1 MTPQDS
7 FIVVA
12 EVPADRVDDLRSC
25 LAKMTFPERT
35 GFADPANRLVP
46 FKEFE
51 TIHFARFAVLADNT
65 LKDRAKYYPQLPTKE
80 PTYLCFMADC
90 DGDADE
96 LLARIAREAEGLSE
110 IFGHC
115 GYEPTADMLGWLRAR
130 LVKPVASY
138 VNWVGRT
145 VGQIQAEA
153 ELHCRLRKALPNI
166 KKRDPQGILTELRG
180 SARPAKPLTRDPPT
194 PLAWRIRNLAHMLLP
209 VLLPLLVVAACFALF
224 PILAVVLVAIAL
236 LAIGTLLFVVALR
249 WHEQTD
255 PIVPQPYERE
265 KITKLREGE
274 DHDVTNQY
282 TAMGSIKPGRF
293 RLWTQIA
300 IVYGINWVARHIF
313 TRGSIGR
320 IGTIHFAHWV
330 FIDQHRRGFFC
341 SNYDGGHE
349 AYMDDF
355 INKAGFG
362 LNLAF
367 SCFMAYPTTDWL
379 VARGA
384 WLEQEFKHF
393 QRHHQIPTEVWYKAY
408 PGLTARDLARNSRIR
423 NGFEKPQMSD
433 DEIRRWLAEI

>member
-1 MTPQDS
+1 MTPQDN

-12 EVPADRVDDLRSC
+12 EVPADRIDDLRAC

-46 FKEFE
+46 FKAFE

-65 LKDRAKYYPQLPTKE
+65 LGDRAKDYPQLRCKE

-96 LLARIAREAEGLSE
+96 LLARIAREAEGLPK
-110 IFGHC
+110 IFDHC
-115 GYEPTADMLGWLRAR
+115 GYKQGADMLGWLRAHR
-130 LVKPVASY
+130 VKPVASY

-145 VGQIQAEA
+145 VAQIQAEA
-153 ELHCRLRKALPNI
+153 ELHCRLRTALPNI
-166 KKRDPQGILTELRG
+166 KKRDPQGILTELQQ
-180 SARPAKPLTRDPPT
+180 SARPAKPLPLDPPT

-209 VLLPLLVVAACFALF
+209 LLLAAACLILF
-224 PILAVVLVAIAL
+224 PILTIVL
-236 LAIGTLLFVVALR
+236 LAIGTLLFVIALR

-255 PIVPQPYERE
+255 PIIPQPYERE
-265 KITKLREGE
+265 KIIKLREGE

-384 WLEQEFKHF
+384 WLEQDFKHF

>member
-1 MTPQDS
+1 MTPQES

-12 EVPADRVDDLRSC
+12 EIQADRIDKLREC

-46 FKEFE
+46 FKQFE

-65 LKDRAKYYPQLPTKE
+65 LEERAEYYPQLPCTE

-96 LLARIAREAEGLSE
+96 LLARIVREAGGLPE

-115 GYEPTADMLGWLRAR
+115 GYKPTADLLDWLRAR

-153 ELHCRLRKALPNI
+153 ELHCLLRKALPNI
-166 KKRDPQGILTELRG
+166 KSRDPQGILTELRQ
-180 SARPAKPLTRDPPT
+180 SARPTKPLTQEPPT
-194 PLAWRIRNLAHMLLP
+194 PLAWRIRNLVHMLP
-209 VLLPLLVVAACFALF
+209 PLLPLPLVAVCLILF
-224 PILAVVLVAIAL
+224 PIRTIVLLAVAL
-236 LAIGTLLFVVALR
+236 LPLGILFVVALR

-255 PIVPQPYERE
+255 PLIPQPYERK
-265 KITKLREGE
+265 KIAKLREGE
-274 DHDVTNQY
+274 DHDVSNQY

-293 RLWTQIA
+293 RLRTQRA

-330 FIDQHRRGFFC
+330 FIDQRRRGFFC

-367 SCFMAYPTTDWL
+367 SCFMAYPTTNWL
-379 VARGA
+379 VAKGA
-384 WLEQEFKHF
+384 WLEQDFKHF
-393 QRHHQIPTEVWYKAY
+393 QRHHQIPTDVWYKAY

-423 NGFEKPQMSD
+423 NGFEKSHMSD

>member
-7 FIVVA
+7 FIIVA

-46 FKEFE
+46 FKDFE
-51 TIHFARFAVLADNT
+51 TIHFARFAVLADKT
-65 LKDRAKYYPQLPTKE
+65 LKDRVDYYPQLPREE

-96 LLARIAREAEGLSE
+96 LLARIARQAGGLQE
-110 IFGHC
+110 IFGYC
-115 GYEPTADMLGWLRAR
+115 GYERTADMLGWLRAHR
-130 LVKPVASY
+130 VKPVASY

-145 VGQIQAEA
+145 VAQIQAEA
-153 ELHCRLRKALPNI
+153 ELRCRLREALPNV
-166 KKRDPQGILTELRG
+166 KKPDPQGILTELRR
-180 SARPAKPLTRDPPT
+180 SARPTKPLLQDPPT

-209 VLLPLLVVAACFALF
+209 LLVAATCLVLF
-224 PILAVVLVAIAL
+224 PILGIVL
-236 LAIGTLLFVVALR
+236 LATGTILFVIALR

-255 PIVPQPYERE
+255 PIIPQPYQSA
-265 KITKLREGE
+265 KIAELRNGE

-384 WLEQEFKHF
+384 WLEQDFKRF
-393 QRHHQIPTEVWYKAY
+393 QRHHQIPTDVWYKAY
-408 PGLTARDLARNSRIR
+408 PGLTARDLSRNSRIR

>member
-1 MTPQDS
+1 MTPQDN

-12 EVPADRVDDLRSC
+12 EIQAGHIDDLRAC
-25 LAKMTFPERT
+25 LAKMTFQERT

-46 FKEFE
+46 FKAFE

-65 LKDRAKYYPQLPTKE
+65 LKDRADHYPQLPREE

-96 LLARIAREAEGLSE
+96 LLARIAREAAGLPE

-115 GYEPTADMLGWLRAR
+115 GYRQGADMLGWLRAR
-130 LVKPVASY
+130 RVKPVASY

-145 VGQIQAEA
+145 VTQIQAEA
-153 ELHCRLRKALPNI
+153 ELHCRLREVLPNI
-166 KKRDPQGILTELRG
+166 KNRDPQRILTELRR
-180 SARPAKPLTRDPPT
+180 SARPTKPLMPERPT
-194 PLAWRIRNLAHMLLP
+194 PLAWHIRNLAHMLLP
-209 VLLPLLVVAACFALF
+209 VLLAAACLILF
-224 PILAVVLVAIAL
+224 PILTIVL
-236 LAIGTLLFVVALR
+236 LAIGTLLFAVALR

-255 PIVPQPYERE
+255 PIIPQPYERG
-265 KITKLREGE
+265 KIIELRKGE

-330 FIDQHRRGFFC
+330 FIDQYRRGFFC

-423 NGFEKPQMSD
+423 NGFEKPLMSD

>member
-7 FIVVA
+7 FIIVA
-12 EVPADRVDDLRSC
+12 EVLDDRIDDLRKR
-25 LAKMTFPERT
+25 LAKMTLPGRR
-35 GFADPANRLVP
+35 GLADPANGLVP
-46 FKEFE
+46 FREFE
-51 TIHFARFAVLADNT
+51 TIHFARFVVLADNT
-65 LKDRAKYYPQLPTKE
+65 LEERAKYYPQLPCKE

-96 LLARIAREAEGLSE
+96 LLARIAREAEGLAE
-110 IFGHC
+110 ILDHC
-115 GYEPTADMLGWLRAR
+115 GYKRTADLLGWLRAHR
-130 LVKPVASY
+130 VKPVASY

-145 VGQIQAEA
+145 VGQVQAEA
-153 ELHCRLRKALPNI
+153 ELHCLLRNALPNI
-166 KKRDPQGILTELRG
+166 KERDPQRILTALRQ
-180 SARPAKPLTRDPPT
+180 SVRPTRPLTPERPT
-194 PLAWRIRNLAHMLLP
+194 PLAWRVRNLAHMLMPL
-209 VLLPLLVVAACFALF
+209 VLPLLLVAACLALF
-224 PILAVVLVAIAL
+224 PILGVALFTIVL
-236 LAIGTLLFVVALR
+236 LAIGTLLFFVVLR

-255 PIVPQPYERE
+255 PIIPQPDERE
-265 KITKLREGE
+265 KITALREGE

-282 TAMGSIKPGRF
+282 TAMGSIKPGQF
-293 RLWTQIA
+293 RLRTQIA

-330 FIDQHRRGFFC
+330 FIDQRRRGFFC

-379 VARGA
+379 VAKGA
-384 WLEQEFKHF
+384 WLEQDFKHF

-408 PGLTARDLARNSRIR
+408 PGLTARDLARNARIR
-423 NGFEKPQMSD
+423 NGFEKPRMSD

>member
-12 EVPADRVDDLRSC
+12 EVPADRIDDLRAC

-46 FKEFE
+46 FKQFE

-65 LKDRAKYYPQLPTKE
+65 LEERAKYYPQLPCTE

-96 LLARIAREAEGLSE
+96 LLARIAREAGGLPE

-115 GYEPTADMLGWLRAR
+115 GYKPTDDLLDWLRSR

-145 VGQIQAEA
+145 VDQIQAEA
-153 ELHCRLRKALPNI
+153 ELHCLLRKALPNI
-166 KKRDPQGILTELRG
+166 KSRDPQGILTELRQ
-180 SARPAKPLTRDPPT
+180 SARPTKPLTPEPPT

-209 VLLPLLVVAACFALF
+209 LLPLLLIAACLVLF
-224 PILAVVLVAIAL
+224 PIRTIVLLAVML
-236 LAIGTLLFVVALR
+236 LPLGILFVVALR

-255 PIVPQPYERE
+255 PLIPQPYERK
-265 KITKLREGE
+265 KIAKLRDGE

-293 RLWTQIA
+293 RLWTQLA

-330 FIDQHRRGFFC
+330 FTDQHRRGFFC

-384 WLEQEFKHF
+384 WLEQDFKHF

>member
-1 MTPQDS
+1 MTPQDR
-7 FIVVA
+7 FIIVA
-12 EVPADRVDDLRSC
+12 EIRPGQIDGLRSC
-25 LAKMTFPERT
+25 LEKMTFPERT

-46 FKEFE
+46 FGEFKA
-51 TIHFARFAVLADNT
+51 IHFARFAVLADNT
-65 LKDRAKYYPQLPTKE
+65 LVERAQYYPQLPRKE

-96 LLARIAREAEGLSE
+96 LLAQIAQKSGGLAE
-110 IFGHC
+110 IFGYC
-115 GYEPTADMLGWLRAR
+115 GYDGVTDMPSWLRAHR
-130 LVKPVASY
+130 VKPVASY

-153 ELHCRLRKALPNI
+153 ELHCRLRKALPAI
-166 KKRDPQGILTELRG
+166 KTHDPQGILTELRQ
-180 SARPAKPLTRDPPT
+180 SARPTKPLAPEPPT
-194 PLAWRIRNLAHMLLP
+194 PFDWRIRNLAHMLLP
-209 VLLPLLVVAACFALF
+209 LLLAAACLILF
-224 PILAVVLVAIAL
+224 PILTIVLLV
-236 LAIGTLLFVVALR
+236 IGTLLFVVALR

-255 PIVPQPYERE
+255 PIIPQPYDPAKVTE
-265 KITKLREGE
+265 LREGE

-330 FIDQHRRGFFC
+330 FIDQYRRGFFC

-379 VARGA
+379 VAKGA
-384 WLEQEFKHF
+384 WLEQEFKRF
-393 QRHHQIPTEVWYKAY
+393 QRHHQIPTAVWYKAY

>member
-1 MTPQDS
+1 MTPQDN
-7 FIVVA
+7 FIIVA
-12 EVPADRVDDLRSC
+12 EVPSDRIDDLRSC

-51 TIHFARFAVLADNT
+51 TIHFARFVVLADNT
-65 LKDRAKYYPQLPTKE
+65 LEDRTKYYPQLPGKE

-96 LLARIAREAEGLSE
+96 LLARIAREAGGLRE
-110 IFGHC
+110 IFSHC
-115 GYEPTADMLGWLRAR
+115 GYDGNADMLGWLRAR
-130 LVKPVASY
+130 RVKPVASY
-138 VNWVGRT
+138 VNWVGRS
-145 VGQIQAEA
+145 VVQVKEEA
-153 ELHCRLRKALPNI
+153 ALHCRLREVLPKIKA
-166 KKRDPQGILTELRG
+166 RDPQGILAELRR
-180 SARPAKPLTRDPPT
+180 SAGPARSLTPEQPT
-194 PLAWRIRNLAHMLLP
+194 PPGWRVRNLVHMLLP
-209 VLLPLLVVAACFALF
+209 LLLAAACFALF
-224 PILAVVLVAIAL
+224 PILTIVL
-236 LAIGTLLFVVALR
+236 LAVGTLLFVVALR

-255 PIVPQPYERE
+255 PIIPQPYERE
-265 KITKLREGE
+265 KIIELREGE

-330 FIDQHRRGFFC
+330 FIDQRRRGFFC

-379 VARGA
+379 VAKGA
-384 WLEQEFKHF
+384 WLEQDFKHF
-393 QRHHQIPTEVWYKAY
+393 QRHHQIPTDVWYKAY
-408 PGLTARDLARNSRIR
+408 PGLTARDLARNARIR

>member
-1 MTPQDS
+1 MTPQDR
-7 FIVVA
+7 FIIVA
-12 EVPADRVDDLRSC
+12 EVPADRIDDLRSC

-46 FKEFE
+46 FKQFE

-65 LKDRAKYYPQLPTKE
+65 LEERAKYYPQLPCTE

-96 LLARIAREAEGLSE
+96 LLARIAQQAGGLPE

-115 GYEPTADMLGWLRAR
+115 GYKPTADLLGWLRDHE
-130 LVKPVASY
+130 VKPVASY

-145 VGQIQAEA
+145 VAQIKAEA
-153 ELHCRLRKALPNI
+153 ELHCRLRQALPSI
-166 KKRDPQGILTELRG
+166 QKRDPQGILTELRQ
-180 SARPAKPLTRDPPT
+180 SAGPARRLPPDPPT
-194 PLAWRIRNLAHMLLP
+194 PLAKRICNLVHMLAPLI
-209 VLLPLLVVAACFALF
+209 LPLLLVAACLAFFRILIVAL
-224 PILAVVLVAIAL
+224 VVIAL
-236 LAIGTLLFVVALR
+236 LAVGTLLFVVALR

-255 PIVPQPYERE
+255 PIIPQPYERE
-265 KITKLREGE
+265 KIIRLREGE
-274 DHDVTNQY
+274 DHDVSNQY
-282 TAMGSIKPGRF
+282 TAMGSIKPGLF
-293 RLWTQIA
+293 RLVTQRA

-330 FIDQHRRGFFC
+330 FIDRCRRGFFC

-362 LNLAF
+362 LNLSF

-379 VARGA
+379 VAKGA

-393 QRHHQIPTEVWYKAY
+393 QRHHQIPTDVWYKAY